1 MSPSA
6 PRDQSSQP
14 EGNRTGA
21 SFVEPTVHP
30 HHVGAGELRSP
41 PGTRWLVWRMA
52 RKSRTVSCP
61 SAPLPSIGRVQLDRR
76 IASAG
81 AGDYPGVIEGR
92 PASAGGRGQRI
103 GQSPHVRERV
113 GCEGPSRVRGSTS
126 WCISSASNSNAR
138 RIMDDAMTS
147 SSRPSA
153 NPGAST
159 EPGDRRFC
167 SKYNRVRA

>member
-41 PGTRWLVWRMA
+41 PGRGGWSGGWLEKAVQSPA
-52 RKSRTVSCP
+52 LAHLYPP
-61 SAPLPSIGRVQLDRR
+61 SEGFSWTGGF
-76 IASAG
+76 ASAG

-103 GQSPHVRERV
+103 GQSPHVRERA

-138 RIMDDAMTS
+138 RIMNDAMTS